1 MQPSFRSWWVFF
13 LMFLPA
19 LSGSAKEEG
28 KVTLPVSLWEQML
41 STLEQDKEPDRSPVS
56 VCPIQRKIDGTFRKG
71 LFQATLTASFEVL
84 DTRGHIRVPVLDGA
98 ASVGEVLLN
107 NKRTSLL
114 REGGM
119 YSLGVDKPGS
129 YTVRV
134 KFFWGR
140 EQDRFARKLRFR
152 LPDSGATEVSVL
164 IPEKSIEAKL
174 AQGALVSK
182 KVTARGTQL
191 IGHLDAN
198 GLFDLSWTRKLT
210 HKAKEA
216 LRMEARLNTLFTIQ
230 EAIVGGVAVF
240 DMTLLEGET
249 DRVDLRLPED
259 IEVIRVEGD
268 AVLQWQTE
276 AGGGLTVLL
285 RHLVEDQV
293 RVAVHFQFP
302 AEEGKPVHL
311 RMPLPPEEAEMTG
324 ALGVHG
330 PAGLNVKVADV
341 KEAEKLT
348 LRDLPPE
355 LTDLASSPLLFGFR
369 FTKPPQITLAV
380 ARHQE
385 IELTSTLIDEIQASS
400 LLIEDGTE
408 VTKIK
413 LRIRN
418 NTRQYLTMHLP
429 EGAMLTHS
437 LIDGR
442 PVRPAYTKEDGGEA
456 LLFPL
461 RQSERIG
468 AGRERYHTVRS
479 GETLSDVANFYYSD
493 PSQWRTILDNN
504 MDQMADELDMTAGQ
518 VLRIPQRTGVTVEES
533 SFVIELAY
541 KRNRDPLGSLGRIT
555 LTLPRID
562 VDTMKAIWH
571 IYIPRTLMPLSFD
584 SNLAQYSYIRYDPFR
599 RIRDFLYRDLFT
611 PWAWAGG
618 RYKSILKQRKVIY
631 HVEAEQRGR
640 GEVVLAAFPL
650 TGDRYRFKRV
660 LLGQETPRITVTY
673 IGRDTAAPVRW
684 GVRLRCVLKAAPP
697 APCVSRRSRSSAP
710 LCDEHICRT
719 PGKNFQAIS
728 VIDRDRPV
736 LIVWLHRLSKPP
748 AARRCG
754 NGGNRPPRAGVT
766 SHCDG

>member
-1 MQPSFRSWWVFF
+1 MRPSAPMWCFCI
-13 LMFLPA
+13 LLLLPA
-19 LSGSAKEEG
+19 LGGSAKEEG
-28 KVTLPVSLWEQML
+28 KVTLPVSMWEQML
-41 STLEQDKEPDRSPVS
+41 RTMEQEKEPDRSPVS

-107 NKRTSLL
+107 NQRTSLL

-119 YSLGVDKPGS
+119 YSLGVDKPGT

-152 LPDSGATEVSVL
+152 LPNSGATEVSVL

-174 AQGALVSK
+174 AQGALISRK
-182 KVTARGTQL
+182 TTPRGTQL
-191 IGHLDAN
+191 IGHLDAS

-210 HKAKEA
+210 HKATQA
-216 LRMEARLNTLFTIQ
+216 LRMEARLYTLFTIQ

-240 DMTLLEGET
+240 DLALLEGET

-268 AVLQWQTE
+268 AVLQWRTE
-276 AGGGLTVLL
+276 AGEEGGGLTVLL
-285 RHLVEDQV
+285 RHLVEDRV

-302 AEEGKPVHL
+302 AEAGKPVRL
-311 RMPLPPEEAEMTG
+311 RMPLPPKDAGMTG

-330 PAGLNVKVADV
+330 PAGLNVKVADIQ
-341 KEAEKLT
+341 EAQKLT

-369 FTKPPQITLAV
+369 FTKPPQVTLAV

-385 IELTSTLIDEIQASS
+385 VELVSTLIDEIQASS

-429 EGAMLTHS
+429 EGAVLTHS

-442 PVRPAYTKEDGGEA
+442 PVRPAYKQEGKGEA

-479 GETLSDVANFYYSD
+479 GETLSAVANFYYSD
-493 PSQWRTILDNN
+493 PSQWQGILDNN
-504 MDQMADELDMTAGQ
+504 LDQMGDELDMEAGQ
-518 VLRIPQRTGVTVEES
+518 VLRPAS
-533 SFVIELAY
+533 
-541 KRNRDPLGSLGRIT
+541 
-555 LTLPRID
+555 
-562 VDTMKAIWH
+562 
-571 IYIPRTLMPLSFD
+571 
-584 SNLAQYSYIRYDPFR
+584 
-599 RIRDFLYRDLFT
+599 
-611 PWAWAGG
+611 PW
-618 RYKSILKQRKVIY
+618 R
-631 HVEAEQRGR
+631 
-640 GEVVLAAFPL
+640 
-650 TGDRYRFKRV
+650 
-660 LLGQETPRITVTY
+660 
-673 IGRDTAAPVRW
+673 
-684 GVRLRCVLKAAPP
+684 KAASSSSWPTSSTGIRWVTWATSTSRFP
-697 APCVSRRSRSSAP
+697 ASTW
-710 LCDEHICRT
+710 T
-719 PGKNFQAIS
+719 P
-728 VIDRDRPV
+728 
-736 LIVWLHRLSKPP
+736 
-748 AARRCG
+748 
-754 NGGNRPPRAGVT
+754 
-766 SHCDG
+766 